1 LLARSVSCG
10 ADVIWAYHLQQ
21 AVQDTGFCLTY
32 LPHHLP
38 ADLSDFFDEMA
49 GALQSDDIKRLEII
63 GFRGCAKSTKASL
76 ALVLWASLEHP
87 EQYPWFCHPSR
98 QGWLAG

>member
-1 LLARSVSCG
+1 M
-10 ADVIWAYHLQQ
+10 
-21 AVQDTGFCLTY
+21 GFCLSY
-32 LPHHLP
+32 RPRHYP
-38 ADLSDFFDEMA
+38 ADPSDFFDEMA
-49 GALQSDDIKRLEII
+49 GALQSHDIKRLEIL
-63 GFRGCAKSTKASL
+63 GFRDCAKSTMALL